1 MVKQGDEEKQTVNKK
16 PKTTNKRDEC
26 FPVGEHEHDWLTR

>member
-16 PKTTNKRDEC
+16 TKTTNKSE
-26 FPVGEHEHDWLTR
+26 TRVFSSGRA